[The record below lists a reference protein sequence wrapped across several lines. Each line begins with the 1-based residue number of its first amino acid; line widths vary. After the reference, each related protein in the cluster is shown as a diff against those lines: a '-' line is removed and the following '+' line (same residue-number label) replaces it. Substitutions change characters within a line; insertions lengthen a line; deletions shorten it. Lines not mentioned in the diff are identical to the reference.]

1 MYRVPATYG
10 QQPAIMGKSS
20 LLIAK
25 CLFFCN
31 AMSSV
36 GWSRFQNNFY
46 LNQGLSAAEIGT
58 LKSIGLLLKFIG
70 EPIWCVIADTT
81 NVQVVFGSCMFMQI
95 LTLEMMRTITPLTY
109 DTLLLIKILRT
120 STAPSS
126 TLTTTTSY
134 QLTQGSNEGYGK
146 QRMYGSLAWGTGASV
161 VGFLIDVYGMQAI
174 FFYTYFFNFI
184 NFLMV
189 CFGLRYNSG
198 KVLGPG
204 GVEMKSMASG
214 TQSTRDAL
222 KSTMN
227 SIIVYITT
235 LRQFLAHSS
244 CRVVLI
250 NSFFYGIVMT
260 VPDTFLFISVEKD
273 MGANTHLY

>member
-1 MYRVPATYG
+1 MAKY
-10 QQPAIMGKSS
+10 S

-58 LKSIGLLLKFIG
+58 LKSIGLLLKFVG
-70 EPIWCVIADTT
+70 EPIWCMVADTT
-81 NVQVVFGSCMFMQI
+81 SVQVVFGLCMFMQI
-95 LTLEMMRTITPLTY
+95 LTMEMMRTITPLTY

-134 QLTQGSNEGYGK
+134 QLTQGTTEGYGK

-161 VGFLIDVYGMQAI
+161 VGFLIDIYGMQAL

-184 NFLMV
+184 NFLMI
-189 CFGLRYNSG
+189 CCGLQYNKGGTSAASAG
-198 KVLGPG
+198 GDRAVKVAGIGVG
-204 GVEMKSMASG
+204 GDAKSLATISNV
-214 TQSTRDAL
+214 RDAL
-222 KSTMN
+222 KSTIN

-235 LRQFLAHSS
+235 LRQFLAHTS
-244 CRVVLI
+244 CRVVVI
-250 NSFFYGIVMT
+250 NALVYGVVMT
-260 VPDTFLFISVEKD
+260 VPDTFLFISVERD
-273 MGANTHLY
+273 LGP